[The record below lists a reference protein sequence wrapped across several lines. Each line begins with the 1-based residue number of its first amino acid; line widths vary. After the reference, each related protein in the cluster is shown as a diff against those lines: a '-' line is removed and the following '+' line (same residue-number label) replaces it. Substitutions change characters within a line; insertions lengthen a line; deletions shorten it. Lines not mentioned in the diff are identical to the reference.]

1 MMRRLLAAAAEGGIG
16 NLHDLA
22 LRLGISPALVQLML
36 GELSRRGYVR
46 PAGECAPACGGC
58 SLRSAC
64 HAGPQRRTAGLW
76 VLTEAG
82 RRAAQS

>member
-1 MMRRLLAAAAEGGIG
+1 MRRLLAAAAEGGLG

-22 LRLGISPALVQLML
+22 LRLGVSPALVQLML

-46 PAGECAPACGGC
+46 PAGDCAPACGAC
-58 SLRSAC
+58 SLQPAC
-64 HAGPQRRTAGLW
+64 HAGPERRMAGLW

-82 RRAAQS
+82 RRAAQA